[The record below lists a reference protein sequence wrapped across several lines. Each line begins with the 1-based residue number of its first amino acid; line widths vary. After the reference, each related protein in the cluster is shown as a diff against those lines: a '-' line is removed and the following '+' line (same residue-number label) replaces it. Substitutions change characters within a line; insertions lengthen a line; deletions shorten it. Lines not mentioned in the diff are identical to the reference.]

1 MPLNDLNRK
10 IAELSAANKLYQ
22 DLIHDLYPRLDM
34 LSAQKVKR
42 AFRDPRIEASSAVYS
57 SPRCIS
63 PVDSSS
69 TLVELLKA
77 PAYKAKIGDDS
88 ILFTIKDFTD
98 EDLNSSQHMQATGY
112 VGEHSATAWLFELK
126 RNLVKDTDTKASEET
141 WPPSISAMSYFRN
154 ETNIRICEDAELW
167 ALPPREVADQLVD
180 SYFRTIHPE
189 FPVIGKITFCWQ
201 YRSYFLNPNARPGR
215 RWIAILNLVF
225 AIAAKF
231 SPLVGGQYEGSFE
244 RHENYF
250 TRAWQ
255 LSIDHVAL
263 AEHPDL
269 QQVQVE
275 GLAAFYLL
283 SVGEVNRCGLRA
295 ILCVCYSLIAYLSAN
310 IS

>member
-1 MPLNDLNRK
+1 MYHASYDQNRK

-22 DLIHDLYPRLDM
+22 DLFHDLYPRLDM
-34 LSAQKVKR
+34 LSAQKVR
-42 AFRDPRIEASSAVYS
+42 QVFRDTNIEASPSVYS

-63 PVDSSS
+63 PVDPSS
-69 TLVELLKA
+69 TLVELFKA
-77 PAYKAKIGDDS
+77 PAYKAKIGDDN
-88 ILFTIKDFTD
+88 IPFTIKGFID

-112 VGEHSATAWLFELK
+112 VGEHSATSWLFELK
-126 RNLVKDTDTKASEET
+126 RNLVKDTDIKTSDET
-141 WPPSISAMSYFRN
+141 WQSSISAMSYFQN
-154 ETNIRICEDAELW
+154 ETNIGICEDAELW

-201 YRSYFLNPNARPGR
+201 YRSYFLNSNARPGR
-215 RWIAILNLVF
+215 RWIALLNLVF

-231 SPLVGGQYEGSFE
+231 SPLVGGQYEG
-244 RHENYF
+244 HANYF
-250 TRAWQ
+250 ARAWK

-275 GLAAFYLL
+275 GLAAIYLL
-283 SVGEVNRCGLRA
+283 CVGEVNRCRLRA
-295 ILCVCYSLIAYLSAN
+295 IPCVCYTL
-310 IS
+310 

>member
-10 IAELSAANKLYQ
+10 IAELSAANRLYQ
-22 DLIHDLYPRLDM
+22 DLIHDLYPRLDT

-42 AFRDPRIEASSAVYS
+42 AFRDPRIEASPPVSS

-63 PVDSSS
+63 RVDSSS
-69 TLVELLKA
+69 TLVERLKA
-77 PAYKAKIGDDS
+77 PAYNVKTGDDNMP
-88 ILFTIKDFTD
+88 FAIKDFID

-112 VGEHSATAWLFELK
+112 VGEHSATAWLFELQ
-126 RNLVKDTDTKASEET
+126 RNLVKDTDTKTSEET
-141 WPPSISAMSYFRN
+141 WPPSISAMCYFQN
-154 ETNIRICEDAELW
+154 ETNIGICEDAELW
-167 ALPPREVADQLVD
+167 ALPPREIADQLVD
-180 SYFRTIHPE
+180 FYFRTIHPE

-201 YRSYFLNPNARPGR
+201 YRSYFLSSNARPGR
-215 RWIAILNLVF
+215 RWIALLNLVF

-231 SPLVGGQYEGSFE
+231 SPLVGGQYEGSSE
-244 RHENYF
+244 RHANYF
-250 TRAWQ
+250 ARAWQ

-283 SVGEVNRCGLRA
+283 CVGEGNRCGLRA
-295 ILCVCYSLIAYLSAN
+295 IPCVCYSLKACLSAN